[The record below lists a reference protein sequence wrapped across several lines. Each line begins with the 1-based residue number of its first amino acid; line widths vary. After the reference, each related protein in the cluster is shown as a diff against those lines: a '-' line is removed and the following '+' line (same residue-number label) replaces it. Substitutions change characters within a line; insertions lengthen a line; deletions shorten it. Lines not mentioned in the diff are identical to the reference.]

1 MTLFVLP
8 LPWGVD
14 ELLLGR
20 TGPVSLS
27 WVCLVLGF
35 FFPEFFLCFQLQKA
49 IEGST
54 RSGVRLRP
62 PLASF
67 RDINRTSTNP
77 KVGQDTQAWSR
88 DDSGMVAAQPAAN
101 LGTESPLPPC
111 SHSPQ
116 PSHSQEE
123 GEVPSSACATD
134 TELEE
139 MELTGP
145 VAENISDIL
154 KDMNLYTTDL
164 DEDEDEDV
172 PL

>member
-1 MTLFVLP
+1 M
-8 LPWGVD
+8 
-14 ELLLGR
+14 
-20 TGPVSLS
+20 
-27 WVCLVLGF
+27 
-35 FFPEFFLCFQLQKA
+35 
-49 IEGST
+49 
-54 RSGVRLRP
+54 RLRP

-67 RDINRTSTNP
+67 RDISRTSTNT
-77 KVGQDTQAWSR
+77 KVGQGAQAWSR
-88 DDSGMVAAQPAAN
+88 EDTSTEAAQQAAES
-101 LGTESPLPPC
+101 LDTESPLPPC

-123 GEVPSSACATD
+123 GEVPSSAYATD

-154 KDMNLYTTDL
+154 KDINLRTTDL
-164 DEDEDEDV
+164 DEDEDEDEDV

>member
-1 MTLFVLP
+1 MVFLPEIFLF
-8 LPWGVD
+8 
-14 ELLLGR
+14 
-20 TGPVSLS
+20 
-27 WVCLVLGF
+27 
-35 FFPEFFLCFQLQKA
+35 FQLQKA

-67 RDINRTSTNP
+67 RDINRTSISN
-77 KVGQDTQAWSR
+77 KVGQDAQAWSR
-88 DDSGMVAAQPAAN
+88 DDNGTVGAQPAAAP
-101 LGTESPLPPC
+101 GTESPLPPG

-139 MELTGP
+139 MELTGT

-154 KDMNLYTTDL
+154 KDINPYTTDL

-172 PL
+172 LL

>member
-1 MTLFVLP
+1 MFFSEIFLF
-8 LPWGVD
+8 
-14 ELLLGR
+14 
-20 TGPVSLS
+20 
-27 WVCLVLGF
+27 
-35 FFPEFFLCFQLQKA
+35 FQLQKA

-54 RSGVRLRP
+54 RSGVRLQP

-67 RDINRTSTNP
+67 RDISRTSTNN
-77 KVGQDTQAWSR
+77 KVGQGPQAWSR
-88 DDSGMVAAQPAAN
+88 EDNGTVGAQPAAN

-116 PSHSQEE
+116 PSHSQED
-123 GEVPSSACATD
+123 GDVPSSAYATD

-139 MELTGP
+139 MELSGP

-154 KDMNLYTTDL
+154 KDINLRTTDL
-164 DEDEDEDV
+164 DEDEDEDEDV

>member
-1 MTLFVLP
+1 MTLFVIP
-8 LPWGVD
+8 LPWGTD

-20 TGPVSLS
+20 AGPASLS
-27 WVCLVLGF
+27 WGF
-35 FFPEFFLCFQLQKA
+35 FSDIFLFFQLQKA

-67 RDINRTSTNP
+67 RDINRTSTNA
-77 KVGQDTQAWSR
+77 KVGQGAQAWSR
-88 DDSGMVAAQPAAN
+88 DDNGTVGASPAPAT
-101 LGTESPLPPC
+101 GTESPLPPS

-139 MELTGP
+139 MELIGP

-154 KDMNLYTTDL
+154 KDINPYTTDL

>member
-1 MTLFVLP
+1 MFFSEIFLF
-8 LPWGVD
+8 
-14 ELLLGR
+14 
-20 TGPVSLS
+20 
-27 WVCLVLGF
+27 
-35 FFPEFFLCFQLQKA
+35 FQLQKA

-67 RDINRTSTNP
+67 RDISRTSTNN
-77 KVGQDTQAWSR
+77 KVGQGPQAWSR
-88 DDSGMVAAQPAAN
+88 EDNGTVGAQPAAN

-116 PSHSQEE
+116 PSHSQED
-123 GEVPSSACATD
+123 GDVPSSAYATD

-139 MELTGP
+139 MELSGR

-154 KDMNLYTTDL
+154 KDINLRTTDL
-164 DEDEDEDV
+164 DEDEDEDEDV
-172 PL
+172 PLQLV